1 MLNLK
6 ISIKTKI
13 SAVIT
18 LSIVIV
24 VIIMCSITVI
34 YQLSHMEE
42 FENKIL
48 KDSVGG
54 AATVAYTIMPYFVE
68 KDFTAMNNL
77 ISYFSKRS
85 DRAYLLVVDN
95 GNRIM
100 ARSSYAK
107 TGSTFE
113 TPPASETEKINDG
126 LIRKY
131 IRDGEKSIEI
141 SYPIKSGDLVLG
153 TVILGLNTDWVQNE
167 KNIIRKTIFTFSG
180 VSLAIIL
187 VGIMLGSAIADRIAQ
202 PILLLKQTAE
212 NVGKGDY
219 TQVIYT
225 KNRDEVGALAAA
237 FNKMLEELKNARTQ
251 LVDKKYVE
259 SIIANMNDALIVLSS
274 EGRIKTVNKTTLNL
288 LGYREDELINQPF
301 GLIHE
306 DAEFHTNG
314 ISPKA
319 AAGPASMAEK
329 ILLSKSGRKIP
340 ALISFAFL
348 RGEETRA
355 GMVCVVKDI
364 TELKIAEE
372 QILSALREKEILLK
386 EIHHRVKNNLQV
398 VASMLHLQAGYIK
411 DSEARTLFEE
421 SQKRVES
428 MALMHEKL
436 YRAKDLARIDFREYV
451 VDLAGNLL
459 TLNTDKASRIEMK
472 VDIEGVM
479 LDINNSI
486 PCGLIINEL
495 VSNALAHAFPDG
507 RKGRI
512 DISMRSGS
520 GGRIGL
526 TVRDNGTGFPGDI
539 DFRNTASLGMQLVTS
554 LVKQLGGLIEM
565 DRTEGTSFSIEFQA

>member
-1 MLNLK
+1 MLNLR

-18 LSIVIV
+18 LSIIFV
-24 VIIMCSITVI
+24 VIIMGSITVI
-34 YQLSHMEE
+34 YQINHMKE

-48 KDSVGG
+48 NDSLRS
-54 AATVAYTIMPYFVE
+54 AATIAYTITPYFVE
-68 KDFTAMNNL
+68 KDFAAMNNL

-95 GNRIM
+95 NNRIM
-100 ARSSYAK
+100 AHSSYAL
-107 TGSTFE
+107 TGSIFE
-113 TPPASETEKINDG
+113 NHAASETEKINAG

-131 IRDGEKSIEI
+131 VQDGKESIEI
-141 SYPIKSGDLVLG
+141 SYPIKAEDLVLG
-153 TVILGLNTDWVQNE
+153 TVILGLNTDWVQKE
-167 KNIIRKTIFTFSG
+167 KNIIRKTIFPSAG

-212 NVGKGDY
+212 NVGKGDFNPTVY
-219 TQVIYT
+219 TNST
-225 KNRDEVGALAAA
+225 DEVGALAEA
-237 FNKMLEELKNARTQ
+237 FNKMLEELKDARTQ

-288 LGYREDELINQPF
+288 LGYREDELINQPL
-301 GLIHE
+301 GLLYQ
-306 DAEFHTNG
+306 DADLQTNG
-314 ISPKA
+314 IIKA
-319 AAGPASMAEK
+319 TARGLE
-329 ILLSKSGRKIP
+329 SKSERTLMSKDGRKIP
-340 ALISFAFL
+340 ALISVAFM
-348 RGEETRA
+348 RGEGEPA
-355 GMVCVVKDI
+355 GMVCVVRDI
-364 TELKIAEE
+364 TERKLAEE
-372 QILSALREKEILLK
+372 QIMSALKEKEILLK

-411 DSEARTLFEE
+411 DREARILFEE

-428 MALMHEKL
+428 MALLHEKL
-436 YRAKDLARIDFREYV
+436 YQAKDLARIDFREYV
-451 VDLAGNLL
+451 ADLAGNLL
-459 TLNTDKASRIEMK
+459 TLNTDKSERIGMK
-472 VDIEGVM
+472 LDIEGVV
-479 LDINNSI
+479 LDVNNSI

-520 GGRIGL
+520 GRKIVL
-526 TVRDNGTGFPGDI
+526 SVSDNGIGFPEGI
-539 DFRNTASLGMQLVTS
+539 DFRNTASLGMQLVNS
-554 LVKQLGGLIEM
+554 LVTQLDGLIEL
-565 DRTEGTSFSIEFQA
+565 DRTEGTSFAIEFKA